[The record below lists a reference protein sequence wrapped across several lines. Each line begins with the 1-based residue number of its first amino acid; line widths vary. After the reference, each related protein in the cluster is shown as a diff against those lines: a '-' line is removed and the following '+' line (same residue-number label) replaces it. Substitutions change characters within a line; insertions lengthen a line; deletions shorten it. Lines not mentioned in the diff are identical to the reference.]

1 MRRLPLALLII
12 LPVVVSMCVPSLA
25 GELSYSAGV
34 GYEFLS
40 QEFFEDSLG
49 QSGVDSLATITQVK
63 TTYLDDFRGEF
74 ALRYSPFQDDRME
87 LGASYEQTPDFLR
100 VKLTSRYRQPRGGSS
115 ILQWNGELVVKEA
128 YSGDTDASD
137 SYVNGYGKAKLVLP
151 VSDNTQF
158 WGQLR
163 TEYIHFD
170 STTSFSFNHYR
181 VEGKLGVTQY
191 FSGLSMLD
199 VDLFYQLRG
208 VPDSSNLDY
217 DAFGA
222 ELAWFGLYGK
232 GDIDLFTRVESRG
245 YEKSGGV
252 DNYLRM
258 EVDLRNRIRLGRGL
272 VARQEFD
279 LEVLSFDNPD
289 ILNNNY
295 IRTGLDLLIGWER
308 DAITVALGPHLEL
321 LNEKLSDTTSSEEY
335 VETGLKTEL
344 DYFGSASLF
353 LSFESLFGYRNLQRV
368 DDLSSDFVFERIDL
382 MADWEIVEMLH
393 ANLLLSAQW
402 EWHDN
407 DSDDNQIMLISGGL
421 SYGF

>member
-1 MRRLPLALLII
+1 MRRFPLALLII
-12 LPVVVSMCVPSLA
+12 LPVVLGTCVSSFA
-25 GELSYSAGV
+25 GKLSYSAGV
-34 GYEFLS
+34 GYEYLS

-49 QSGVDSLATITQVK
+49 LSGVDSLATITRVK

-74 ALRYSPFQDDRME
+74 AVRYSPFQDDRVE

-100 VKLTSRYRQPRGGSS
+100 IKVTSRYRQPRGGTTVF
-115 ILQWNGELVVKEA
+115 QWDGELVAKEA

-137 SYVNGYGKAKLVLP
+137 SYVDGYGKAKLVLP
-151 VSDNTQF
+151 LAENTRL
-158 WGQLR
+158 WGQVR
-163 TEYIHFD
+163 TEFIRFD

-181 VEGKLGVTQY
+181 AEGKAGVTQY
-191 FSGLSMLD
+191 LGGLSVLD

-208 VPDSSNLDY
+208 VPDSSDLDY

-222 ELAWFGLYGK
+222 ELAWFGLYER
-232 GDIDLFTRVESRG
+232 GDVDLFTRLESRG
-245 YEKSGGV
+245 YEKQGGV
-252 DNYLRM
+252 DDYLRM
-258 EVDLRNRIRLGRGL
+258 EVDLRHRIRFGHSL

-289 ILNNNY
+289 LLNSNY
-295 IRTGLDLLIGWER
+295 TRVGLDLLGGWER
-308 DAITVALGPHLEL
+308 DAVSVALGPHIEL
-321 LNEKLSDTTSSEEY
+321 LDEKLSESTSSEEY

-344 DYFGSASLF
+344 DYYGSTSLF
-353 LSFESLFGYRNLQRV
+353 LSLESVFGYRNLQYV

-382 MADWEIVEMLH
+382 VADWEIVNMLH

-402 EWHDN
+402 EWHDA
-407 DSDDNQIMLISGGL
+407 DIDDNQILLFSSGL